1 MALEVHTVSYP
12 QEYRAPEPEF
22 WHIGAEQH
30 SVFLLV
36 TGFLL
41 LAFGGNLLNL
51 LAQQGSFSG
60 LYLLWQGL
68 FCLFYLGLAFA
79 LWYLQKPLFFLLLAG
94 LLCSGFGAAGLPF
107 LQPALFEVT
116 PLRLLSAW
124 LPLLGEET
132 LAPWQ
137 LALHYGVL
145 PVTGLWL
152 FFHRSLASEFQPQD
166 GGGL

>member
-12 QEYRAPEPEF
+12 LESPAQEPEF

-36 TGFLL
+36 TGFLG
-41 LAFGGNLLNL
+41 LAFVGNLWHL
-51 LAQQGSFSG
+51 LAQQSAFSG

-68 FCLFYLGLAFA
+68 FCLFYGGLAFT

-94 LLCSGFGAAGLPF
+94 LLCSGFGVAGLPF

-116 PLRLLSAW
+116 PLRAVATW
-124 LPLLGEET
+124 WPLLGEEV

-152 FFHRSLASEFQPQD
+152 FFHRSLEPEFQSQD
-166 GGGL
+166 